1 VSAGGRLA
9 IAVTATILA
18 ASLACPA
25 GRALSRPLVPRG
37 TELRVVILP
46 IKLKGERVPSQP
58 QLRRLLRDLAA
69 WYDRASYGR
78 LRVTGEVAPAIAAG
92 ALEIAP
98 RSLDARIQRVAI
110 RRATAHGVRT
120 AGAIPVFIE
129 ASRTPTLSFG
139 SPGSVQIRGD
149 GWRQT
154 HATAHELGHALGL
167 DHAHAPTA
175 CPRPFRPLACA
186 DHPRTDFEYGDM
198 LDVMGFG
205 DDRFGAYSLAALG
218 LAAVRDA
225 RPRRSV
231 TALRPLDGPR
241 PTLLRLRTAAR
252 DWFVETRRRAR
263 LRYERTTRVPRG
275 VSISRATA
283 HYEPIGEAFPRPQ
296 RIPATDPERPCR
308 AGSAACV
315 GRQVFAPGRRF
326 SVPGAFRLRVLERG
340 GPVRVEIDWRDRTP
354 PSLAVERATVVRPFG
369 GAPQLALGLRSEASG
384 AGIARV
390 EVEQGGR
397 VTRVDADDV
406 PGLVGGARRHGTVR
420 VPLGAAPATRARLVD
435 AAGNASAWVAVDL
448 AAAPSSAAATVTWSP
463 PLGVAAASA
472 TPLGPGRSVT
482 ISGTTDPA
490 LAGIGFVRFEAIG
503 EGGTPADLPIAPDG
517 SFSTTWTAPD
527 PGLYI
532 LRVRVPVEREA
543 DGLTFRTQVVEGHV
557 RG

>member
-1 VSAGGRLA
+1 MKAGSRPA
-9 IAVTATILA
+9 IAIVATVLA
-18 ASLACPA
+18 AWVACPA
-25 GRALSRPLVPRG
+25 VHALSRPLVPRG

-78 LRVTGEVAPAIAAG
+78 LRVTGDVAPPIAAG

-98 RSLDARIQRVAI
+98 GSLDARIQRIAI
-110 RRATAHGVRT
+110 RRATARGVRT

-149 GWRQT
+149 AWRQT
-154 HATAHELGHALGL
+154 HAIAHELGHALGL

-186 DHPRTDFEYGDM
+186 DHPRNDFEYGDM

-205 DDRFGAYSLAALG
+205 DDRFGAYSLAALR

-252 DWFVETRRRAR
+252 DWFVETRRRTR

-296 RIPATDPERPCR
+296 RIPATDPRRPCR

-315 GRQVFAPGRRF
+315 GRQVFGPGRRF

-340 GPVRVEIDWRDRTP
+340 GPIRVEIDWRDRTP
-354 PSLAVERATVVRPFG
+354 PSLAVERAAVVRPFG
-369 GAPQLALGLRSEASG
+369 GAAPQLALDLRSEASG
-384 AGIARV
+384 AGITRV
-390 EVEQGGR
+390 EVEQDAR

-406 PGLVGGARRHGTVR
+406 AGLLRGRGTVH
-420 VPLGAAPATRARLVD
+420 VPLGAAPAARVRLID
-435 AAGNASAWVAVDL
+435 AAGNASAWAGLDL
-448 AAAPSSAAATVTWSP
+448 GALQSTAAATVAWSP
-463 PLGVAAASA
+463 PVGVAAASA
-472 TPLGPGRSVT
+472 TSLAAGQSVT
-482 ISGTTDPA
+482 VTGTTDPA
-490 LAGIGFVRFEAIG
+490 FAGTGFVRFEAIG
-503 EGGTPADLPIAPDG
+503 EHGTPADLPIAPDG
-517 SFSTTWTAPD
+517 SFSTTWTAPA

-532 LRVRVPVEREA
+532 LRVRVPVAREG
-543 DGLTFRTQVVEGHV
+543 DGLRFRTQVVEGHV